1 MASRK
6 IKKVDEGAQ
15 LAAVLK
21 EAFAKTAST
30 SLPVAK
36 GKPALTLSD
45 KRELSIKEASALTGY
60 TSQLVIEAIHDGVLK
75 ATKQSGRWI
84 LKRADLDDWI
94 RRL

>member
-1 MASRK
+1 MATRK
-6 IKKVDEGAQ
+6 AKKGDEGAQ

-21 EAFAKTAST
+21 EAFAKAAST

-36 GKPALTLSD
+36 GKEALPLSE

-60 TSQLVIEAIHDGVLK
+60 TSQLVMEAIHDGSLK

-84 LKRADLDDWI
+84 LKRADIDNWI